1 MATAPRPSTIVCDV
15 GALAPDAAAVDALAR
30 LQLSARR
37 LGHEILLRDA
47 STELQELLEFVGLHD
62 VLRIEPG
69 RQAEQRQ

>member
-1 MATAPRPSTIVCDV
+1 MTTAPRPSTIVCDV

-62 VLRIEPG
+62 VLRIETG
-69 RQAEQRQ
+69 RQAEQRE